1 MIKTRL
7 NVVVPEQQEQE
18 KQLPRWSIFG
28 RPVFPSDMFPPMKS
42 VVLLSDIYP
51 TLKTEEEPSL
61 PSPLTN
67 ILNEVA
73 NFFSSARYG
82 ITKEVEM
89 KEMEEKEMETKVS
102 DLMKDLE

>member
-1 MIKTRL
+1 MIKARL

-51 TLKTEEEPSL
+51 TLKTEEEASL